1 MYAYIRG
8 TVDELT
14 ADRAIV
20 EAGGVGYELFC
31 STMTLKTLVIGA
43 QAKLYTHLHLAE
55 GVQALYGFSDP
66 EEREMFRKLLNVSR
80 IGPKLAIS
88 VLSTMTPS
96 DVRAAIVTDNPAAF
110 DRVSGMGRKTAQRV
124 ILELGESI
132 RSEAGGI
139 APQKVGTGKPSLPTM
154 QSEAVAALTSLGYD
168 GLTASRAVAKIK
180 EADSVEELITKAL
193 KSMAKG

>member
-8 TVDELT
+8 TVAET
-14 ADRAIV
+14 SADRAVV
-20 EAGGVGYELFC
+20 EACGVGYELYC
-31 STMTLKTLVIGA
+31 STMTLKTLVIGE

-55 GVQALYGFSDP
+55 GVQALYGFADT
-66 EEREMFRKLLNVSR
+66 EERDTFRRLLGVTR
-80 IGPKLAIS
+80 VGPKLALS
-88 VLSTMTPS
+88 VMSVMTPS

-124 ILELGESI
+124 ILELQESI
-132 RSEAGGI
+132 RQETPGALP
-139 APQKVGTGKPSLPTM
+139 AKKDDAKPSLPSL

-180 EADSVEELITKAL
+180 EADTVEELITKAL

>member
-1 MYAYIRG
+1 MYAYIKG
-8 TVDELT
+8 IVDET
-14 ADRAIV
+14 AADRAII

-31 STMTLKTLVIGA
+31 STITLKTLILGEE
-43 QAKLYTHLHLAE
+43 AKLYTHLHLAE
-55 GVQALYGFSDP
+55 GVQALYGFIDP

-132 RSEAGGI
+132 RQES
-139 APQKVGTGKPSLPTM
+139 VGTAPVAKDSAKPSLPSL

>member
-1 MYAYIRG
+1 MYAYIKG
-8 TVDELT
+8 TVEET
-14 ADRAIV
+14 SVDRAVI
-20 EAGGVGYELFC
+20 EACGVGYELFC
-31 STMTLKTLVIGA
+31 STMTLKTLVIGE

-55 GVQALYGFSDP
+55 GVQALYGFADT
-66 EEREMFRKLLNVSR
+66 EERDTFRRLLGVTR
-80 IGPKLAIS
+80 VGPKLALS
-88 VLSTMTPS
+88 VLSVLTPS

-110 DRVSGMGRKTAQRV
+110 DRVVGMGRKTAQRV
-124 ILELGESI
+124 ILELQESI
-132 RSEAGGI
+132 RQETPGVLPAKKDES
-139 APQKVGTGKPSLPTM
+139 KPSLPSL

>member
-8 TVDELT
+8 ITDET
-14 ADRAIV
+14 FADRAII

-31 STMTLKTLVIGA
+31 SSITLKTLAVGT

-55 GVQALYGFSDP
+55 GVQALYGFADT
-66 EEREMFRKLLNVSR
+66 EERDMFRKLMNVSR
-80 IGPKLAIS
+80 IGPKLALS
-88 VLSTMTPS
+88 VLSTMTTS

-124 ILELGESI
+124 ILELSESI
-132 RSEAGGI
+132 RQEVGSFT
-139 APQKVGTGKPSLPTM
+139 PQKADTDKASLPTM

>member
-1 MYAYIRG
+1 MYAYIKG
-8 TVDELT
+8 IVDET
-14 ADRAIV
+14 GADRAVI
-20 EAGGVGYELFC
+20 EAAGVGYELFC
-31 STMTLKTLVIGA
+31 STMTLKVLAIGE

-55 GVQALYGFSDP
+55 GVQALYGFSDT
-66 EEREMFRKLLNVSR
+66 EERDMFRKLLGVSR
-80 IGPKLAIS
+80 IGPKLALS

-110 DRVSGMGRKTAQRV
+110 DRVAGMGRKTAQRV
-124 ILELGESI
+124 ILELGEAMRQESVG
-132 RSEAGGI
+132 S
-139 APQKVGTGKPSLPTM
+139 APLKSADSKPSLPTL

>member
-8 TVDELT
+8 TIDET
-14 ADRAIV
+14 GADRAVI
-20 EAGGVGYELFC
+20 EAGGVGYELFA
-31 STMTLKTLVIGA
+31 SSMTLKTLIVGE

-55 GVQALYGFSDP
+55 GVQALYGFADT
-66 EEREMFRKLLNVSR
+66 EERDMFRKLLNVSR
-80 IGPKLAIS
+80 IGPKVALS
-88 VLSTMTPS
+88 VLSTMTPA
-96 DVRAAIVTDNPAAF
+96 DVCAAIVTDNPAAF

-132 RSEAGGI
+132 RQESSSAV
-139 APQKVGTGKPSLPTM
+139 PQKAGSDRPSLPTM

>member
-1 MYAYIRG
+1 MYAYIKG
-8 TVDELT
+8 TVEET
-14 ADRAIV
+14 SADRAVI
-20 EAGGVGYELFC
+20 EACGVGYELFC
-31 STMTLKTLVIGA
+31 STMTLKTLVIGE

-55 GVQALYGFSDP
+55 GVQALYGFADT
-66 EEREMFRKLLNVSR
+66 EERDTFRRLLGVTR
-80 IGPKLAIS
+80 VGPKLALS
-88 VLSTMTPS
+88 VLSVLTPS

-110 DRVSGMGRKTAQRV
+110 DRVVGMGRKTAQRV
-124 ILELGESI
+124 ILELQESI
-132 RSEAGGI
+132 RQETPGVLPTKKDES
-139 APQKVGTGKPSLPTM
+139 KPSLPSL

>member
-1 MYAYIRG
+1 MYAFIRG
-8 TVDELT
+8 TVEET
-14 ADRAIV
+14 GVDRAVV
-20 EAGGVGYELFC
+20 EACGVGYELFC
-31 STMTLKTLVIGA
+31 STMTLKTLAIGE

-55 GVQALYGFSDP
+55 GVQALYGFADT
-66 EEREMFRKLLNVSR
+66 EERDTFRRLLGVTR
-80 IGPKLAIS
+80 VGPKLALS
-88 VLSTMTPS
+88 VLSVMTPS

-124 ILELGESI
+124 ILELQESI
-132 RSEAGGI
+132 RQETPGVIHA
-139 APQKVGTGKPSLPTM
+139 KKDELKPSLPSL

-180 EADSVEELITKAL
+180 EADTVEELITKAL